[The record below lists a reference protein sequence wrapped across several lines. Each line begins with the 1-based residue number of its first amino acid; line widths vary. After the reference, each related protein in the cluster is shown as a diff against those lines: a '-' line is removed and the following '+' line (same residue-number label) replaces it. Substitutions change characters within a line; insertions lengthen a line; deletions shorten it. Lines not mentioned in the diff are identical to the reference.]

1 MTEVHYEIVQHD
13 GGWTYK
19 VGDVFAETYRTR
31 AAAEVAAKRAAME
44 QRTPNDP
51 AEIEYETEDGVW
63 HEEHSD
69 GKPPDTSVE

>member
-1 MTEVHYEIVQHD
+1 MPEVHYHIVEHD

-19 VGDVFAETYRTR
+19 VGDVYAETFRTR
-31 AAAEVAAKRAAME
+31 EAAEVAAKRAAME

-51 AEIEYETEDGVW
+51 SEIEYETEDGVW

-69 GKPPDTSVE
+69 GKPPETSVD